1 MKKIKSDFKEIYKRI
16 NLFKKNKKKKKNL
29 TLILNIYLNQNKR
42 DIYFIFIKY
51 IIFFIKLFLLI
62 ENIIIYLIF

>member
-16 NLFKKNKKKKKNL
+16 NLFKKNKNKKKNL